1 MFRYKKM
8 NELLLE
14 ERQKNRVLTSQ
25 IADITDAIIELA
37 ELSATQDDALVELAE
52 ILEENEVIV

>member
-8 NELLLE
+8 HELLLE
-14 ERQKNRVLTSQ
+14 ERQKNRVLNSQ

-37 ELSATQDDALVELAE
+37 ELSATQDDAIVELAE
-52 ILEENEVIV
+52 IIEEGEVD